1 MLAGEGCCS
10 VWRNSG
16 VPFVSWPIS
25 LQYVLDF
32 LQAQSR
38 RTQRVPVQELLH
50 GDNGAS
56 VGKGGGRGSFSMGL
70 KLLLPVPASD
80 GGKSQCAAFS
90 STAERGGAFPV
101 SGSTDQMFHRVIEN
115 SILSESICCQKVL
128 SLLQQ
133 RG

>member
-1 MLAGEGCCS
+1 M
-10 VWRNSG
+10 VIT
-16 VPFVSWPIS
+16 VPPWAKV
-25 LQYVLDF
+25 
-32 LQAQSR
+32 
-38 RTQRVPVQELLH
+38 
-50 GDNGAS
+50 GDVGAS
-56 VGKGGGRGSFSMGL
+56 AVGL

-80 GGKSQCAAFS
+80 VGKSQCAAFS